1 MIETWKDIPGYS
13 GKYQADREGN
23 VRHVY
28 PSGKTR
34 LMTAY
39 TKKMS
44 GSQRLAVK
52 LTRDGKG
59 KEEIVI
65 NIMAR
70 TFLGPRPEG
79 LVPYHKNG
87 IQSDNYINNIAY
99 ISRKDLGKLTGA
111 KSRRKPVVK
120 LDVEGGIVEAYS
132 SAREAARKNYLSY
145 QTVIDRCNGKCKSAF
160 APDGFAYAWE
170 DEKVSMRN
178 AIAKIEKENGYMPK
192 ARNVVFEW

>member
-1 MIETWKDIPGYS
+1 MKKTWKDIPGYG

-23 VRHVY
+23 IRHVY
-28 PSGKTR
+28 PSGKER
-34 LMTAY
+34 IMTAY
-39 TKKMS
+39 PKKMS
-44 GSQRLAVK
+44 GSQRLVVK
-52 LTRDGKG
+52 LTRDGKA

-65 NIMAR
+65 SVMAR

-79 LVPYHKNG
+79 YVPYHKNG

-99 ISRKDLGKLTGA
+99 ISKKDLGKLTGA

-120 LDVEGGIVEAYS
+120 LNEDGEIVEAYS
-132 SAREAARKNYLSY
+132 SAREAARKNYMSY
-145 QTVIDRCNGKCKSAF
+145 QTVTDRCNGKCKSAF

-178 AIAKIEKENGYMPK
+178 AIAKIEKETDYMPK
-192 ARNVVFEW
+192 ARHVEFEW